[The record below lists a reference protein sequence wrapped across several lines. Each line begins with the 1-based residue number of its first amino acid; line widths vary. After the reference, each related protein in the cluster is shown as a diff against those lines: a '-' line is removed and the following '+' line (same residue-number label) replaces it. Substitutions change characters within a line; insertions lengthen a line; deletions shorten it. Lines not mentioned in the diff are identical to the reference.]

1 MSETGGVRAAEQAL
15 GARLQAVRRDKGFT
29 QQQLC
34 QKANLSYS
42 TLAKIERGAIK
53 SPSIFTIQRIA
64 ATLGVGLDELI
75 GESKQ
80 ATHEYRHTASGVGFV
95 YFDVNGCLV
104 RGYQRAF
111 TALAAESGILPDVIE
126 TLFWRYNDEIN
137 RGTMSLDNFNDAL
150 SKRLGQTVDWA
161 EAYFA
166 AVEPVVGM
174 QAMLAEVAEH
184 FKVGL
189 FTNSMPGLVQG
200 LLSRG
205 VLPDLAYDVV
215 VDSSE
220 IGAIKPEAKAYKIAA
235 QRSGCAADEILLID
249 DTRNCLTGA
258 EEAGWHVLQYDGALP
273 DDSLR
278 RVADSLEL
286 PVPDR

>member
-15 GARLQAVRRDKGFT
+15 GARLQEVRKQKGFT
-29 QQQLC
+29 QQLLC

-64 ATLGVGLDELI
+64 HTLGVTLDELI
-75 GESKQ
+75 GESKV
-80 ATHEYRHTASGVGFV
+80 ENRELRHTKSGVAFI

-111 TALAAESGILPDVIE
+111 TALAGQSGVLPDVIE
-126 TLFWRYNDEIN
+126 TVFWRYNDEIN
-137 RGTMSLDNFNDAL
+137 RGVMSLDDFNEVL
-150 SKRLGQTVDWA
+150 SKRLGQAVDWA
-161 EAYFA
+161 EAYYQ

-174 QAMLAEVAEH
+174 QAMLAETAKH

-205 VLPDLAYDVV
+205 VLPDLRYDAL

-220 IGAIKPEAKAYKIAA
+220 IGTIKPDPKAYKIAA
-235 QRSGCAADEILLID
+235 QRSGCVAEEILLID

-258 EEAGWHVLQYDGALP
+258 EDAGWNVLQYDGALP
-273 DDSLR
+273 EDSVQ
-278 RVADSLEL
+278 RVASSLEL
-286 PVPDR
+286 PVPN

>member
-1 MSETGGVRAAEQAL
+1 M
-15 GARLQAVRRDKGFT
+15 GFT
-29 QQQLC
+29 QQLLC

-64 ATLGVGLDELI
+64 NTLGVTLDDLI
-75 GESKQ
+75 GESK
-80 ATHEYRHTASGVGFV
+80 EEGRDFRHTQSGVGFI

-111 TALAAESGILPDVIE
+111 TALATQSGVLPDVIE
-126 TLFWRYNDEIN
+126 TVFWRYNDELN
-137 RGTMSLDNFNDAL
+137 RGIMSLDDFNEIL
-150 SKRLGQTVDWA
+150 SKRLGQDIDWA
-161 EAYFA
+161 EAYYR
-166 AVEPVVGM
+166 AVEPVEGM
-174 QAMLAEVAEH
+174 QAMLKEAAQY

-189 FTNSMPGLVQG
+189 FTNSMPGLLQG

-205 VLPDLAYDVV
+205 VLPELRYDAL

-220 IGAIKPEAKAYKIAA
+220 IGAIKPDPKAYKLAA
-235 QRSGCAADEILLID
+235 QRSGCAAEEILLID

-258 EEAGWHVLQYDGALP
+258 EDAGWSVLQYDGALP
-273 DDSLR
+273 DDSIQ
-278 RVADSLEL
+278 RVASSLEL
-286 PVPDR
+286 PIPS

>member
-15 GARLQAVRRDKGFT
+15 GARLQAVRKQKGFT
-29 QQQLC
+29 QQLLC

-64 ATLGVGLDELI
+64 TTLGISLDELI
-75 GESKQ
+75 GEPQ
-80 ATHEYRHTASGVGFV
+80 TDTRDLRHTKSGVGFV
-95 YFDVNGCLV
+95 FFDVNGCLV

-111 TALAAESGILPDVIE
+111 TALAGQTGVLPDVIE

-137 RGTMSLDNFNDAL
+137 RGVMSLDEFNELL
-150 SKRLGQTVDWA
+150 SKRLGQPIDWA
-161 EAYFA
+161 EAYYR
-166 AVEPVVGM
+166 AVEPVVPM
-174 QAMLAEVAEH
+174 QAILREAAAH

-189 FTNSMPGLVQG
+189 FTNSMPGLLQG

-205 VLPDLAYDVV
+205 ILPELRYDAL

-220 IGAIKPEAKAYKIAA
+220 IGAIKPEPKAYKLAA

-249 DTRNCLTGA
+249 DTRSCLVGA
-258 EEAGWHVLQYDGALP
+258 EDAGWHVLQYDGGMP
-273 DDSLR
+273 EESLQ
-278 RVADSLEL
+278 RVASSLEL
-286 PVPDR
+286 SS